1 MPKFL
6 SQTKEAL
13 VKKKRRWTPK
23 GRQVDDKSFQEIALL
38 LDNKEIV
45 RDQLIE
51 YLHLIQDNL
60 GFLHDRHL
68 VALAD
73 IMNIPQYNISKHLNI
88 LDNVGI
94 IKKRKEGRWIYLSLS
109 DCLDKFKSTIIN
121 SLTHLPKELTVK
133 DVEKMN
139 QFFLSKN
146 DEKCS

>member
-1 MPKFL
+1 MEYPLEIFKAL
-6 SQTKEAL
+6 SEETRFRIIYILMKAKEEL
-13 VKKKRRWTPK
+13 CEC
-23 GRQVDDKSFQEIALL
+23 D
-38 LDNKEIV
+38 
-45 RDQLIE
+45 
-51 YLHLIQDNL
+51 
-60 GFLHDRHL
+60 
-68 VALAD
+68 LAD

-88 LDNVGI
+88 LNNVGI

-139 QFFLSKN
+139 QFFLSEN